1 MKRGPRRNAEAAAGV
16 DGPEEVA
23 AGMVAGAAV
32 TEAAVVVAAAVAA
45 GVVVIAA
52 QIAVTEAIAGK
63 WSSLKSRAFFLL
75 QRH

>member
-1 MKRGPRRNAEAAAGV
+1 VEAAVGAG
-16 DGPEEVA
+16 GLAEVA
-23 AGMVAGAAV
+23 AVMAVGVAA
-32 TEAAVVVAAAVAA
+32 TEAAVGGAVAAA

-75 QRH
+75 QRR